1 MLLIKASTAETVKPI
16 SLNGIDSN
24 HTKGHTTKASIAM
37 GQLSRNRT
45 PHPMSNNSAFMG
57 SGLVRY
63 NSDSVQRYQCWRLI
77 A

>member
-37 GQLSRNRT
+37 GQLSTNRMVQ
-45 PHPMSNNSAFMG
+45 PISSNSAFMRSSVVG
-57 SGLVRY
+57 Y
-63 NSDSVQRYQCWRLI
+63 NGNGIQRH
-77 A
+77 